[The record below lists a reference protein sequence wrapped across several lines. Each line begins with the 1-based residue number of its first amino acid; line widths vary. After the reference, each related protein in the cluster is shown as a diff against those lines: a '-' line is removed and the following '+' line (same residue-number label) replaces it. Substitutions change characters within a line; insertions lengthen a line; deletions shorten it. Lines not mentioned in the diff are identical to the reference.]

1 MEIIKSLAWTASWMF
16 VTIGMLTM
24 PLGVRSWSFPNTHSN
39 TGSNTVS
46 SRRQLLQQT
55 TTAAVA
61 SAVAIATAT
70 TTPRAANAACLQGD
84 TRPVCIGIYKVPQDD
99 SFQRY
104 FSTPEQLRDFAPDLL
119 YVAPTP
125 PPKSFENA
133 LEVLRGQRLAAETI
147 QKSVAAGR
155 LEEAGVGL
163 LGLIPTVSISGR
175 FVVDE
180 LETRVFR
187 KQQKRS
193 QSVDNDNNND
203 DNNDN
208 DGYDENGYKSATT
221 ADELAV
227 DMASNQM
234 DYVNGY
240 FGECDICIGQG
251 LRGELGVSAVA
262 QLTILSTLRDATGA
276 LDDFLVTASV
286 LGAKM

>member
-1 MEIIKSLAWTASWMF
+1 M
-16 VTIGMLTM
+16 
-24 PLGVRSWSFPNTHSN
+24 
-39 TGSNTVS
+39 
-46 SRRQLLQQT
+46 QQT
-55 TTAAVA
+55 AAAAVA
-61 SAVAIATAT
+61 TVSAVTIAT
-70 TTPRAANAACLQGD
+70 PQAANAACLQGD

-99 SFQRY
+99 SFKSY
-104 FSTPEQLRDFAPDLL
+104 FSTPEQLKEFAPDLL
-119 YVAPTP
+119 YVEPTP

-133 LEVLRGQRLAAETI
+133 LEVLKGQRLAAETI
-147 QKSVAAGR
+147 QQSVAAGR

-163 LGLIPTVSISGR
+163 LGLIPMVSISGR

-187 KQQKRS
+187 KQQQQFAVVASRKAAAVADES
-193 QSVDNDNNND
+193 VVVDNSIESD
-203 DNNDN
+203 DTN
-208 DGYDENGYKSATT
+208 DGYDENGYKSAAT
-221 ADELAV
+221 ADELAI

-234 DYVNGY
+234 DYMNGY

-262 QLTILSTLRDATGA
+262 QLTILSSLRDATGA